1 MSERTLTLAQRRA
14 ALREHCAIQ
23 RDHLART
30 VDQIETRLGHV
41 DRGINL
47 VRFYASRPV
56 VIAGVVGLFTL
67 LGPRKLVSW
76 AARGLVLLTA
86 GARLLRLLR

>member
-30 VDQIETRLGHV
+30 VDQIETRLGSV

-47 VRFYASRPV
+47 VRFYASRPA
-56 VIAGVVGLFTL
+56 VIAGAVGLFTL
-67 LGPRKLVSW
+67 LGPRKLVGW
-76 AARGLVLLTA
+76 AGRGLVLLTA